1 MEQTLKVYIYNEG
14 EKPVFHQPMLK
25 GIYASEGWFMK
36 LMEANKQHV
45 TENAEK
51 AHLFY
56 LPFSVRML
64 VGTLYVPNSHSD
76 SNLVQYLKNYVNMI
90 VAKYPFWNRTGG
102 TDHFLVACHDWG
114 PSVTKEHMPN
124 CIRALCN
131 ANINEG
137 FTFNKDI
144 ALPGTLVSSPKNPLR
159 ELGGNPVS
167 NRTILAFFAGKLHG
181 YLRPVLLHYWG
192 YNKDPQMKI
201 FGKLPKVKGNKEYIN
216 YMRSSKYCICARGY
230 EVSSPRVVEA
240 IYYECVPVI
249 IADNF
254 VPPFFEVLNWEL
266 FTVFVN
272 ESDIPNL
279 KDILLSISEE
289 RYILMQQR
297 VKEVQKHFLWHAD
310 PVKYDIFNM
319 ILHSIWYKRVFE
331 MNPS

>member
-1 MEQTLKVYIYNEG
+1 MHLVFQMLNLEIPILIYL
-14 EKPVFHQPMLK
+14 Q
-25 GIYASEGWFMK
+25 
-36 LMEANKQHV
+36 
-45 TENAEK
+45 
-51 AHLFY
+51 
-56 LPFSVRML
+56 
-64 VGTLYVPNSHSD
+64 
-76 SNLVQYLKNYVNMI
+76 
-90 VAKYPFWNRTGG
+90 
-102 TDHFLVACHDWG
+102 G

-137 FTFNKDI
+137 FTFDKDV

-216 YMRSSKYCICARGY
+216 YMRTSKYCICARGY

-266 FTVFVN
+266 FTVFVK

-289 RYILMQQR
+289 RYILMQRR
-297 VKEVQKHFLWHAD
+297 VKEVQRHFLWHAD
-310 PVKYDIFNM
+310 PFKYDIFNM
-319 ILHSIWYKRVFE
+319 IFHSIWYTRVFQ